1 MGNEFI
7 IENIRG
13 IVIVEKFVSFQE
25 VSSLLYDS
33 IWVDSFEI
41 YWYQYAWSI
50 LVKSNITVY
59 KNEFEHHRVYIYA
72 LVLKETYNRFC
83 QETFDVYNDADLY
96 DIIDGTLNELQI
108 GQIVKPYLQDGECID
123 DVEEALHILVDKNTR
138 SVYRALNSV
147 LSESEIFAYMFSVNQ
162 RFVKNQ
168 YDWDCNEDIESE
180 YYVTTVEDYIKMVDE
195 NLDDI
200 LNVVDGGKLNG
211 FDYVT
216 SLL

>member
-1 MGNEFI
+1 M
-7 IENIRG
+7 
-13 IVIVEKFVSFQE
+13 
-25 VSSLLYDS
+25 
-33 IWVDSFEI
+33 
-41 YWYQYAWSI
+41 
-50 LVKSNITVY
+50 
-59 KNEFEHHRVYIYA
+59 
-72 LVLKETYNRFC
+72 
-83 QETFDVYNDADLY
+83 
-96 DIIDGTLNELQI
+96 
-108 GQIVKPYLQDGECID
+108 
-123 DVEEALHILVDKNTR
+123 
-138 SVYRALNSV
+138 NSV